1 MGKLVGKMFANSIS
15 VTSSQNA
22 LEYIADFLSKGAMS
36 NTDKHQYILDG
47 TSVDALE
54 MWHKRNISN
63 IKPGEVEGRQFKKPL
78 LYLKSI

>member
-1 MGKLVGKMFANSIS
+1 
-15 VTSSQNA
+15 
-22 LEYIADFLSKGAMS
+22 MS